1 MHMYGYTQGQ
11 SVKYHM
17 SAIRRLPENIQRILE
32 IYCASLDFQSLD
44 ALVQC
49 AVDMT
54 DPTKCEAT
62 WAMPDARIASIVS
75 HGLVLINPTMT
86 LDIVDP
92 SVLETDTSSDTDS
105 ENNNDEE
112 EFDGGFLQRTQ
123 SCAMTPRQPKTIIAK
138 WDPAQM
144 PK

>member
-1 MHMYGYTQGQ
+1 MVIPKFKR
-11 SVKYHM
+11 VKHHM
-17 SAIRRLPENIQRILE
+17 SSIRNLPENIQRILE
-32 IYCASLDFQSLD
+32 TYFSSLDSQSLSV
-44 ALVQC
+44 LVQC
-49 AVDMT
+49 AIDMT
-54 DPTKCEAT
+54 DPTKSEAT

-75 HGLVLINPTMT
+75 HGLAMINPTMT

-92 SVLETDTSSDTDS
+92 SVLETDTSSDTD
-105 ENNNDEE
+105 NDEE
-112 EFDGGFLQRTQ
+112 ESDGGLLHRTQ